1 MFGTGGAK
9 RMLSRMF
16 GGEDARCLLGD
27 LSGGARAFQPGH
39 AAKFAQGPRRSGSS
53 FCCPQAGSRRSGLR
67 VSCIVVSALLAR
79 LCRLFVDM
87 IRRKKGDARRSEPR
101 RAAPS
106 HRLTRRLPPTQSQAR
121 RARSRDRRPTAA
133 GARPTEAASRPGGT
147 NRPATTAATPPADP
161 SPVGPATTYAPTKR
175 RRTHQKT
182 EQTQNTSETKE
193 QSADRPP
200 TPTSYPRPAS
210 HTTASRTTNAW
221 HVPPAGPHQ
230 HASRTACPA
239 RTTAANRTNSAHAA
253 ASPPDSAEPA
263 NPAAT
268 TPRNHTRN
276 RADADPAAS
285 PGPKPKRI
293 SQHRT
298 LPPRTTP
305 TDIHDRLIPSPQPPH
320 RNNRNRT
327 KATTAHLRSEEPTP
341 PNPGGHCPHL
351 PRAQTLAGLMASEG
365 SWLIGGV
372 FRVTLEADWRLV
384 GIPAR
389 GAAPAAS
396 TAGDR
401 WFRRPANP
409 QGAPVPD
416 LSKLPYRDRS
426 GFAPWRIMRRAADTR
441 WRIPEVWLRP

>member
-1 MFGTGGAK
+1 MAPTTRLPAGHRAGPAATDP
-9 RMLSRMF
+9 RP
-16 GGEDARCLLGD
+16 ED
-27 LSGGARAFQPGH
+27 P
-39 AAKFAQGPRRSGSS
+39 PR
-53 FCCPQAGSRRSGLR
+53 PQANPEERTDRRR
-67 VSCIVVSALLAR
+67 PPPRHPPTPDPWVQR
-79 LCRLFVDM
+79 RRMKCRHTDE
-87 IRRKKGDARRSEPR
+87 RTRR
-101 RAAPS
+101 RADIK
-106 HRLTRRLPPTQSQAR
+106 HLRDERTKRR
-121 RARSRDRRPTAA
+121 
-133 GARPTEAASRPGGT
+133 
-147 NRPATTAATPPADP
+147 PPADTD
-161 SPVGPATTYAPTKR
+161 G
-175 RRTHQKT
+175 
-182 EQTQNTSETKE
+182 
-193 QSADRPP
+193 
-200 TPTSYPRPAS
+200 YPRPARN
-210 HTTASRTTNAW
+210 TTASRTTNAW

-268 TPRNHTRN
+268 TPRNQTRN

-293 SQHRT
+293 SQRRT

-320 RNNRNRT
+320 RNNRNHT
-327 KATTAHLRSEEPTP
+327 EATTAHLRSEKPTP
-341 PNPGGHCPHL
+341 PNPGGHRPHL

-365 SWLIGGV
+365 SCVDRRIC
-372 FRVTLEADWRLV
+372 RVTLEADWRLV

-401 WFRRPANP
+401 RFRRPANP
-409 QGAPVPD
+409 QGAPATDP
-416 LSKLPYRDRS
+416 SKLPHSDRS